1 MIRDAGDRLEVSGPL
16 TLGQAKQMLEAGRGQ
31 LNSRPDVTF
40 DLSRVQEVDSSGLTV
55 IFGWVRAAQRAGK
68 PVRICNPPQNL
79 LSLARLYGVTEL
91 LPLA

>member
-16 TLGQAKQMLEAGRGQ
+16 TLGQAKQMLEAGCNQ
-31 LNSRPDVTF
+31 LGGRQQANF
-40 DLSRVQEVDSSGLTV
+40 DLAKVEEVDSSGLTV
-55 IFGWVRAAQRAGK
+55 IFGWVRAARRLGK
-68 PVRICNPPQNL
+68 PICISNPPQNL